1 MPDAARERSRWLD
14 IERALGSYE
23 AVLDDQ
29 EVDAVYVA
37 STPQGGQGVSWWPA
51 TRSRSSALR

>member
-37 STPQGGQGVSWWPA
+37 STPQGG
-51 TRSRSSALR
+51 